1 MYRILIVD
9 DDPDI
14 RTLVAVTLGDS
25 HAIVEAADGVDA
37 LCLARKEA
45 FDLVLLD
52 VMMPGMD
59 GFEACRQLKG
69 DPLTT
74 NTPVILLTARGTR
87 EDLDRG
93 REAGADDYFVKPF
106 SPIALLDKIAQVL
119 ERGRGE
125 KAHGY

>member
-1 MYRILIVD
+1 MYRIMIVD
-9 DDPDI
+9 DDPEI

-25 HAIVEAADGVDA
+25 HTIVEAADGVDA

-52 VMMPGMD
+52 VMMPRMD

-69 DPLTT
+69 DPLTM

-87 EDLDRG
+87 EDLEMG

-106 SPIALLDKIAQVL
+106 SPIALLDKVAQVL
-119 ERGRGE
+119 EKGRGE
-125 KAHGY
+125 KAHG

>member
-9 DDPDI
+9 DDPEI

-25 HAIVEAADGVDA
+25 HTILEAADGVDA
-37 LCLARKEA
+37 LYLARKEA

-52 VMMPGMD
+52 VMMPRMD

-74 NTPVILLTARGTR
+74 STPVIMLTARGTR

-93 REAGADDYFVKPF
+93 TEVGADDYFVKPF

-119 ERGRGE
+119 ERGRRE
-125 KAHGY
+125 KAHG

>member
-25 HAIVEAADGVDA
+25 HAIMEAADGVDA
-37 LCLARKEA
+37 ISLARKEA

-52 VMMPGMD
+52 VMMPRMD

-74 NTPVILLTARGTR
+74 NTPVIMLTARGTR
-87 EDLDRG
+87 EDLERG

-106 SPIALLDKIAQVL
+106 SPIALLDKIAKVL
-119 ERGRGE
+119 EKGRGE
-125 KAHGY
+125 KAGG

>member
-25 HAIVEAADGVDA
+25 HAIMEAADGVDA
-37 LCLARKEA
+37 ISLARKEA

-52 VMMPGMD
+52 VMMPRMD

-74 NTPVILLTARGTR
+74 NTPVIMLTARGTR

-119 ERGRGE
+119 EKGRGE
-125 KAHGY
+125 KEGG

>member
-1 MYRILIVD
+1 MYRILILD

-25 HAIVEAADGVDA
+25 HAIMEAADGVDA
-37 LCLARKEA
+37 ISLARKEA

-74 NTPVILLTARGTR
+74 NTPVIMLTARGTR

-119 ERGRGE
+119 EKGRGE
-125 KAHGY
+125 KVGG

>member
-25 HAIVEAADGVDA
+25 HAIMEAADGVDA
-37 LCLARKEA
+37 ISLARKEA

-52 VMMPGMD
+52 VMMPRMD

-69 DPLTT
+69 DPLTM
-74 NTPVILLTARGTR
+74 NTPVIMLTARGTR

-93 REAGADDYFVKPF
+93 KEAGADDYFVKPF

-119 ERGRGE
+119 EKGRGE
-125 KAHGY
+125 KAHG

>member
-1 MYRILIVD
+1 MYRIMIVD
-9 DDPDI
+9 DDPEI

-25 HAIVEAADGVDA
+25 HTILEAADGVEA
-37 LCLARKEA
+37 LYLARKEA

-52 VMMPGMD
+52 VMMPKMD

-69 DPLTT
+69 DPLTM

-87 EDLDRG
+87 DDLEMG

-106 SPIALLDKIAQVL
+106 SPIALLDKVTQVL
-119 ERGRGE
+119 EKGRSE
-125 KAHGY
+125 KASG

>member
-9 DDPDI
+9 DDPEI

-25 HAIVEAADGVDA
+25 HTILEAADGVEA
-37 LCLARKEA
+37 LYLARKEA

-52 VMMPGMD
+52 VMMPKMD

-69 DPLTT
+69 DPLTM

-87 EDLDRG
+87 DDLEMG

-106 SPIALLDKIAQVL
+106 SPIALLDKVTQVL
-119 ERGRGE
+119 EKGRSE
-125 KAHGY
+125 KASG

>member
-9 DDPDI
+9 DDPEI

-25 HAIVEAADGVDA
+25 HTILEAADGVEA
-37 LCLARKEA
+37 LHLAREET

-52 VMMPGMD
+52 VMMPRMD

-69 DPLTT
+69 DPLTM
-74 NTPVILLTARGTR
+74 NIPVIMLTARGTR
-87 EDLDRG
+87 EDLERG
-93 REAGADDYFVKPF
+93 TEAGADDYFVKPF

-119 ERGRGE
+119 EKGRE
-125 KAHGY
+125 DKPHGG

>member
-1 MYRILIVD
+1 MHRILIVD

-25 HAIVEAADGVDA
+25 HTIVEAADGVDA
-37 LCLARKEA
+37 LCLVKKEA

-74 NTPVILLTARGTR
+74 NTPVIMLTARGTR
-87 EDLDRG
+87 EDLERG

-119 ERGRGE
+119 ERGRRE
-125 KAHGY
+125 KASG

>member
-25 HAIVEAADGVDA
+25 HAIMEAADGVDA
-37 LCLARKEA
+37 ISLARKEA

-69 DPLTT
+69 DPLTM
-74 NTPVILLTARGTR
+74 NTPVIMLTARGTR

-93 REAGADDYFVKPF
+93 KEAGADDYFVKPF

-119 ERGRGE
+119 EKGRGE
-125 KAHGY
+125 KVGG

>member
-25 HAIVEAADGVDA
+25 HAIMEAADGVDA
-37 LCLARKEA
+37 ISLARKEA

-52 VMMPGMD
+52 VMMPRMD

-74 NTPVILLTARGTR
+74 NTPVIMLTARGTR

-106 SPIALLDKIAQVL
+106 SPIALLDKRAQVL
-119 ERGRGE
+119 EKGRGE
-125 KAHGY
+125 KAHG

>member
-1 MYRILIVD
+1 MGRILIAD
-9 DDPDI
+9 DDPDV

-25 HAIVEAADGVDA
+25 QTILEAADGLEA
-37 LCLARKEA
+37 LHLARKEV

-52 VMMPGMD
+52 VMMPRMD

-69 DPLTT
+69 DPLTM
-74 NTPVILLTARGTR
+74 NIPVIMLTARGTR
-87 EDLDRG
+87 EDLERG

-119 ERGRGE
+119 EKGQE
-125 KAHGY
+125 QKVHG

>member
-1 MYRILIVD
+1 MHRILIVD

-25 HAIVEAADGVDA
+25 HTILEAADGVEA
-37 LCLARKEA
+37 LYLARKEA

-52 VMMPGMD
+52 VMMPRMD

-69 DPLTT
+69 DPLTM

-87 EDLDRG
+87 EDLEMG

-106 SPIALLDKIAQVL
+106 SPTALLDKVTQVL
-119 ERGRGE
+119 EKGREE
-125 KAHGY
+125 KPHG